1 MNLEGQRDY
10 LLFSWAAWGWFF
22 LFLEY
27 ITSQKETQL
36 ENKSSLQNG
45 MCNFPYSKCLLI
57 FLFLNILLRHTDT
70 EASVQLGSCAG
81 FFKRTAEAEPAHVH
95 GNQQIVGHR
104 RTVTRCCWSITR
116 PVSLSL
122 SLSVRNTL
130 SLSIRCCAR
139 PAALSDSSPRLSCWT
154 HTRERTPPYFIFHS
168 LVFFCFCF
176 SLSFYKR
183 GLFLGG
189 NNGLRD
195 VARSAAL
202 IRATECR
209 RRA

>member
-57 FLFLNILLRHTDT
+57 FLFLNIPLRHTDT

-130 SLSIRCCAR
+130 SLHSVLRA
-139 PAALSDSSPRLSCWT
+139 SCRSVWLLAKTFLLDT
-154 HTRERTPPYFIFHS
+154 HSRAHATLFYFSFS
-168 LVFFCFCF
+168 CVFFVFVLVFPFTNVDYF
-176 SLSFYKR
+176 SE
-183 GLFLGG
+183 
-189 NNGLRD
+189 
-195 VARSAAL
+195 VTMAW
-202 IRATECR
+202 EM
-209 RRA
+209 